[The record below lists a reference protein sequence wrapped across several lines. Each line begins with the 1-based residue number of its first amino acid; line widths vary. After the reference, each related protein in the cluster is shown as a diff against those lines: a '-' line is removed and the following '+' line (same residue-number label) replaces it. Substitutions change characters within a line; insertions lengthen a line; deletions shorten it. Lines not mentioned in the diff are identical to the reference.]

1 MTGNLSPEDQRA
13 FNVQL
18 IETLER
24 LGIPY
29 AIGGSVAAMAYSEH
43 RFTVD
48 IDVMIDP
55 DIEQLS
61 KFVDEVDSWQIYIS
75 PLESILE
82 MEIPNHMPFNA
93 IDGLRGTRAAFYVA
107 RSAGLDAA
115 AMTRRKR
122 MTLYTNPET
131 HGWFLSPEDVIL
143 YKLDYYRQSGE
154 TSAKHPSDIAK
165 MLRVMGDELDLAYLK
180 RWSAEI
186 GVADLWDA
194 MWDEYR
200 KQSGQGAQ
208 ARQPRRGADKPS

>member
-18 IETLER
+18 INALER

-29 AIGGSVAAMAYSEH
+29 AIGGSVAAMTYSEH

-55 DIEQLS
+55 GIEQLAL
-61 KFVDEVDSWQIYIS
+61 FVDEVDSWKIYIS

-93 IDGLRGTRAAFYVA
+93 IDGLRGTKADFYVA
-107 RSAGLDAA
+107 RPAGLDTA
-115 AMTRRKR
+115 AMARHKR
-122 MTLYTNPET
+122 MMLYTNPEA
-131 HGWFLSPEDVIL
+131 HAWFLSPEDVIL

-154 TSAKHPSDIAK
+154 TSAKHPSDIGK
-165 MLRVMGDELDLAYLK
+165 MLRVMGNELDVVYLEK
-180 RWSAEI
+180 WSAEI
-186 GVADLWDA
+186 GVADLWAA
-194 MWDEYR
+194 MWDEHRR
-200 KQSGQGAQ
+200 KSGLV
-208 ARQPRRGADKPS
+208 S